1 MYFPTLFK
9 LSGLL
14 EPPTSNHSVVAL
26 VQCNKGWEG
35 TFCTHAVQVATSSS
49 GLDSTALAAVLGAVI
64 PSVTIVL
71 LLGLV
76 VLCVLVVVWRR
87 SRGQRDQWEIDPNE
101 LELEEHLGTGGYGEV
116 YRAKWRGTEVAVK
129 FLIMEDVN
137 KELERGFV
145 EEVRTRPLTRSTT
158 HSDCSIV
165 YVCVCVLSTG
175 ASDDG
180 VATSQRGAV
189 HGRVDQ
195 EAQDVHSHGAHGPR
209 FPL

>member
-1 MYFPTLFK
+1 MYFPTPLK

-14 EPPTSNHSVVAL
+14 EPPTSNHFVVVV

-35 TFCTHAVQVATSSS
+35 TFCAHAVKEASSSS

-64 PSVTIVL
+64 PSVAIVL

-76 VLCVLVVVWRR
+76 VLCVLAVAWRR

-137 KELERGFV
+137 KEMERSFV
-145 EEVRTRPLTRSTT
+145 EEVRTRPLTRTT
-158 HSDCSIV
+158 SVITHKIE
-165 YVCVCVLSTG
+165 
-175 ASDDG
+175 
-180 VATSQRGAV
+180 R
-189 HGRVDQ
+189 
-195 EAQDVHSHGAHGPR
+195 
-209 FPL
+209 

>member
-1 MYFPTLFK
+1 
-9 LSGLL
+9 
-14 EPPTSNHSVVAL
+14 VVVVVV

-35 TFCTHAVQVATSSS
+35 TFCAHAVKEASSSS

-64 PSVTIVL
+64 PSVAIVL

-76 VLCVLVVVWRR
+76 VLCVLAVAWRR

-137 KELERGFV
+137 KEMERSFV
-145 EEVRTRPLTRSTT
+145 EEVRTRPLTRTT
-158 HSDCSIV
+158 SVITHKIERLLNHL
-165 YVCVCVLSTG
+165 VCVCV
-175 ASDDG
+175 DN
-180 VATSQRGAV
+180 RC
-189 HGRVDQ
+189 
-195 EAQDVHSHGAHGPR
+195 E
-209 FPL
+209 